1 MATALYQLSKE
12 MERRETM
19 LTKAGL
25 RDLSEAEATGRLN
38 LPRIVVFVEELADL
52 LMQVEA
58 AEKPLVRLAQKAR
71 ATGIHLIL
79 ATQRPDAETFSG
91 LLRSNIPSRIAFTV
105 QKSSES
111 RIILDEIGAERL
123 SGSGDMLVKLVGQ
136 ESVRIHGVHVGSDD
150 ISKCVNDARRG
161 K

>member
-1 MATALYQLSKE
+1 
-12 MERRETM
+12 
-19 LTKAGL
+19 
-25 RDLSEAEATGRLN
+25 
-38 LPRIVVFVEELADL
+38 
-52 LMQVEA
+52 
-58 AEKPLVRLAQKAR
+58 
-71 ATGIHLIL
+71 
-79 ATQRPDAETFSG
+79 